1 VVRGE
6 HVASKLCGWYNAIH
20 AGGQVTKNL
29 LLAVG
34 AFLSGAG
41 FVHTATQQKPQKG
54 GYVIEHD
61 ADVATQQPGPH
72 DGGGQTIGY
81 SFFSAVPKLSLVFR
95 KRVLRP
101 GSAIGYHEQTEDEI
115 YYVLSGR
122 GVMTLDGKNVDV
134 GPGTAILTRTGS
146 SHGLK
151 PIGTEDLV
159 IIINYPL
166 QR

>member
-1 VVRGE
+1 MVRGE

-61 ADVATQQPGPH
+61 ADVAKQQPGPH

-134 GPGTAILTRTGS
+134 GSGTAVLTRTGS

>member
-95 KRVLRP
+95 KRILKP

-115 YYVLSGR
+115 YYFLSGR

-134 GPGTAILTRTGS
+134 GPGTAVLTRTGS

>member
-1 VVRGE
+1 MVRGE

-54 GYVIEHD
+54 GYVVEHD

-134 GPGTAILTRTGS
+134 GPGTAVLTRTGS

>member
-1 VVRGE
+1 MTRN
-6 HVASKLCGWYNAIH
+6 H
-20 AGGQVTKNL
+20 

-41 FVHTATQQKPQKG
+41 FVHAATQPTPQRG

-61 ADVATQQPGPH
+61 ADVAKQQPGPH

-101 GSAIGYHEQTEDEI
+101 GSGIGYHEQTEDEI
-115 YYVLSGR
+115 YYFLSGR

-134 GPGTAILTRTGS
+134 GARNASSPGRGCSTG
-146 SHGLK
+146 GAADLK
-151 PIGTEDLV
+151 AKQLCPSIPWHTFAAPKL
-159 IIINYPL
+159 L
-166 QR
+166 H